1 MGLWFNTSHVLA
13 LLYYNVPN
21 LFLLQCRVLVQLRR
35 GNVVDLTNNMAKNC
49 EEVNQILE
57 EVKQKNVFS

>member
-13 LLYYNVPN
+13 LLYYDVPN

-35 GNVVDLTNNMAKNC
+35 GNVDLTNNMAKNG